1 MFRAA
6 IPAFRAVARSSV
18 IAARPVAQTQRIAG
32 QRWYAASAG
41 LDKEQI
47 TSRVL
52 EVLKGFEKV
61 DGGKLTPTA
70 TFTKDLGLD
79 SLDAVEVVMAIEEEF
94 AVEIPDE
101 EADQITSVA
110 QAIEYIAKT
119 PEAH

>member
-32 QRWYAASAG
+32 QRWYAASAA

-101 EADQITSVA
+101 EADQITSVG